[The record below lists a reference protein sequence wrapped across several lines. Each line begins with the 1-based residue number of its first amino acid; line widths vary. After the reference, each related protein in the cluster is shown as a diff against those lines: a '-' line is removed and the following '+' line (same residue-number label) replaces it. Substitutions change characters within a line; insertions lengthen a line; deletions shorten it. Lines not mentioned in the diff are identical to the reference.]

1 MVKPNYAS
9 IHPKSASWLAPLQP
23 APLTDYGPVVQYAN
37 SPVTRPIVLPFLPQR
52 QPLLALIFT
61 CLLRDGQAELN
72 CVTGYIPRWFFR
84 SRSPNKLLTRQRTA
98 GSQARAHQAFCWGGE
113 QILGATAYVILH
125 MVKWQLLKW
134 CLLDFYG
141 GKNILVHITVPWCK
155 CDSGRLDQKS
165 VYNVEVAIRTAG
177 SIATALQGINI
188 WQRWRL

>member
-1 MVKPNYAS
+1 MVKPNYVS

-98 GSQARAHQAFCWGGE
+98 GSQARAHQAFCLGGTNFGSNSLRYFAYGKMTAVKMVFVRFLWR
-113 QILGATAYVILH
+113 QKHFGAH
-125 MVKWQLLKW
+125 NCSMM
-134 CLLDFYG
+134 
-141 GKNILVHITVPWCK
+141 
-155 CDSGRLDQKS
+155 
-165 VYNVEVAIRTAG
+165 
-177 SIATALQGINI
+177 
-188 WQRWRL
+188 